1 MTTTQPNPGRDTA
14 ATSDHAVKLIDC
26 DVHAQATE
34 PMLAEHLGP
43 WARAQLEHYGRR
55 TPRITDWYP
64 RARNGGMRVDAWP
77 NKPGHIWG
85 SDPEMLRE
93 QLLDEYDMDYA
104 ILEVLS
110 GQDCYDHPD
119 FSREWNHAINQWQVE
134 TWLEFDP
141 RLRAT
146 IAVPHEYPELAV
158 MEIEKRADEERFVAV
173 LLPASAAEPLG
184 APKYW
189 PIYRAATEC
198 GRPVVMHTGGYVD
211 HRGAGYPSFYLDY
224 HVGNGIVTQ
233 GQLTSLVAGGLFEE
247 VPGVRV
253 VMTESG
259 VAWVAALRW
268 SLDAAWKL
276 MRADH
281 PRLERL
287 PSEYIDEHVW
297 FTTQPIEEPEDP
309 QHLMYAIEQA
319 NLRDRLLF
327 ATDYPHWDFDSPKQ
341 ALPRVID
348 KDLRHRIMAG
358 NALDLYGFPRE
369 RQAPATTAAPAS

>member
-1 MTTTQPNPGRDTA
+1 MCKTTTSCWRHSESET
-14 ATSDHAVKLIDC
+14 AVKLIDC

-119 FSREWNHAINQWQVE
+119 FSREWNHAINQWQLE

-146 IAVPHEYPELAV
+146 IAVAHEYPELAV
-158 MEIEKRADEERFVAV
+158 KEIERRADDERFVAV

-198 GRPVVMHTGGYVD
+198 GRPVVVHTGGYVD
-211 HRGAGYPSFYLDY
+211 HRGAGYPVLLPRLPRGQRHRDPGPA
-224 HVGNGIVTQ
+224 HQHGRRRAVRGGARRARGHDRVGRRLG
-233 GQLTSLVAGGLFEE
+233 GGAALVAGRRLGADARR
-247 VPGVRV
+247 PP
-253 VMTESG
+253 
-259 VAWVAALRW
+259 AA
-268 SLDAAWKL
+268 
-276 MRADH
+276 
-281 PRLERL
+281 
-287 PSEYIDEHVW
+287 
-297 FTTQPIEEPEDP
+297 
-309 QHLMYAIEQA
+309 
-319 NLRDRLLF
+319 
-327 ATDYPHWDFDSPKQ
+327 
-341 ALPRVID
+341 
-348 KDLRHRIMAG
+348 
-358 NALDLYGFPRE
+358 
-369 RQAPATTAAPAS
+369 AAPAVGVHRRARVVHHPADRGARGPAASHVRDRAGQSARQAAVRHRLPALGLRLAQAGPAAGRSTRSCARRSCAATRSTSTASPGATAASAATAGGPAT

>member
-1 MTTTQPNPGRDTA
+1 
-14 ATSDHAVKLIDC
+14 
-26 DVHAQATE
+26 
-34 PMLAEHLGP
+34 
-43 WARAQLEHYGRR
+43 
-55 TPRITDWYP
+55 
-64 RARNGGMRVDAWP
+64 
-77 NKPGHIWG
+77 
-85 SDPEMLRE
+85 
-93 QLLDEYDMDYA
+93 
-104 ILEVLS
+104 
-110 GQDCYDHPD
+110 
-119 FSREWNHAINQWQVE
+119 
-134 TWLEFDP
+134 
-141 RLRAT
+141 
-146 IAVPHEYPELAV
+146 
-158 MEIEKRADEERFVAV
+158 
-173 LLPASAAEPLG
+173 
-184 APKYW
+184 
-189 PIYRAATEC
+189 
-198 GRPVVMHTGGYVD
+198 MHTGGYVD

-276 MRADH
+276 MRDDH
-281 PRLERL
+281 PRLKRL

-341 ALPRVID
+341 ALPRVIN
-348 KDLRHRIMAG
+348 KELRHRIMAG
-358 NALDLYGFPRE
+358 NALDLYGFPQE
-369 RQAPATTAAPAS
+369 RQAPATTGAPAS

>member
-1 MTTTQPNPGRDTA
+1 MAQVKTQTPEETEGPRP
-14 ATSDHAVKLIDC
+14 VKLIDC

-43 WARAQLEHYGRR
+43 WARGHLERYARR

-64 RARNGGMRVDAWP
+64 RARNGGMRLDAWP
-77 NKPGHIWG
+77 DKPGHIWG

-93 QLLDEYDMDYA
+93 QLLDEYDVDYA

-119 FSREWNHAINQWQVE
+119 FAREWNHAINQWQLE
-134 TWLEFDP
+134 TWLESDP
-141 RLRAT
+141 RLRGT
-146 IAVPHEYPELAV
+146 IAVAHEYPHLAV
-158 MEIEKRADEERFVAV
+158 KEIEKRATDERFVAV

-184 APKYW
+184 SPKYW
-189 PIYRAATEC
+189 PIYEAATEC
-198 GRPVVMHTGGYVD
+198 GRPVVVHTGGYVD

-233 GQLTSLVAGGLFEE
+233 GQVASMVTGGLFEE

-259 VAWVAALRW
+259 IAWAAALRW
-268 SLDAAWKL
+268 SLDAAWEL

-281 PRLERL
+281 PRLTRR

-297 FTTQPIEEPEDP
+297 FTTQPIEEPAEP

-319 NLRDRLLF
+319 HLADRLLF

-341 ALPRVID
+341 ALPRVMD
-348 KDLRHRIMAG
+348 KELRRAVMCG
-358 NALDLYGFPRE
+358 NALDLYGLPRE
-369 RQAPATTAAPAS
+369 RLEPATPMGVA